1 MGSIRFTK
9 YKYEYLLIKIKKQ
22 VFDKAIRND
31 KEFSEVKKIYLELK
45 ELEKELENYIEKSQ
59 KQFACRQNRAG
70 QRLLQAVHRARRHQR
85 LDKETRQRGLSS
97 GY

>member
-1 MGSIRFTK
+1 MQNADHQSEIFS
-9 YKYEYLLIKIKKQ
+9 LQLQIKIKKQ

-59 KQFACRQNRAG
+59 KQFA
-70 QRLLQAVHRARRHQR
+70 
-85 LDKETRQRGLSS
+85 
-97 GY
+97 